1 MEHGDNFAV
10 VAMDGFK
17 VESFYLIMCN
27 NPLFVRKSVSVTDGT
42 TIGMLETTCCE
53 DIGTIGNK
61 KKKSRNYVFLDKQP
75 LCFLQ
80 LSFSLCAKFMMP
92 MTTHECRGFVSTYSL
107 VRIQRLPFY
116 KP

>member
-17 VESFYLIMCN
+17 VESFYLIMCD

-61 KKKSRNYVFLDKQP
+61 KKNQETMSFWTNNPCVFYN
-75 LCFLQ
+75 
-80 LSFSLCAKFMMP
+80 S
-92 MTTHECRGFVSTYSL
+92 HL
-107 VRIQRLPFY
+107 VCVPNS
-116 KP
+116 